1 MEYLIKTK
9 SIGGMTEEQFF
20 QFCQENDSLKM
31 ERNTIGEIIIMEP
44 TGTYAGAYNLGIT
57 AQLYI
62 WNTSHKLGITFD
74 SSAGFTL
81 PNKAVRSP
89 NGAFILKERWEKI
102 PVEDRKKFAHIC
114 PDFVIELLSESDIAK
129 AVQKKMN
136 EWIDNGCQL
145 AWMIDPVKKE
155 TWIYRK
161 NGEVEVKPFSSTLNG
176 GNVLPGFTLDLLKIF
191 TEE

>member
-31 ERNTIGEIIIMEP
+31 ERNAMGEIILMEP
-44 TGTYAGAYNLGIT
+44 AGTYTGAYNLGIT
-57 AQLYI
+57 AKLYE
-62 WNTSHKLGITFD
+62 WNASHKLGITFD
-74 SSAGFTL
+74 SNTGFTL

-89 NGAFILKERWEKI
+89 DGAFISKERWEKI

-114 PDFVIELLSESDIAK
+114 PDFVIELLSESDTVS
-129 AVQKKMN
+129 AVRKKMK
-136 EWIDNGCQL
+136 EWIDNGCRL
-145 AWMIDPVKKE
+145 AWMIVPVKKE
-155 TWIYRK
+155 TWIYHK
-161 NGEVEVKPFSSTLNG
+161 NGQVEIKPFSSALSG
-176 GNVLPGFTLDLLKIF
+176 GNVLPGFTLDLQKIF